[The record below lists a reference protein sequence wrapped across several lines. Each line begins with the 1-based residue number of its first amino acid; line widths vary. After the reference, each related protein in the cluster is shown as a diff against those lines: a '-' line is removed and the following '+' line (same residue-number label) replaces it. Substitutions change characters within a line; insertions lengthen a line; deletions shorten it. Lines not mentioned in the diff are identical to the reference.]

1 METRFKDY
9 DIVEELNKGA
19 FCDAYKVRK
28 SGKDYFLKL
37 YKDPTEMSA
46 DYDDFK
52 KNQKTMIPILKAL
65 GGKTETI
72 IEDFEIDGRYFQVK
86 EFIPGAT
93 NLRGWLDTCDDIDER
108 LDVAIQLCYI
118 IKAVHEKNI
127 IHQDLK
133 PEQIM
138 TISDSSRKA
147 GIRIIL
153 TDFDWSIPNGK
164 VVRYVG
170 TPGYGNIDG
179 NKVSFKSDIFT
190 LGIIL
195 CELLTGCNPFVF
207 SETGDARLYEPELW
221 EKWVKNKDY
230 VTPNKINTD
239 LSKPFNDIIERCLE
253 PNQSARPSI
262 DEILKTLEG
271 KSEPPKKAKLRS
283 SSGEVL
289 IMVPGNGYGRK
300 YFKELFGRT
309 TDADGNEVYKYLD
322 KNFATLSLSQDGSEL
337 FICCPANGMAKNKIL
352 LNGVEMPNKPSPVKN
367 GDKVAIYSTGKSCE
381 VATFT
386 IEIA

>member
-253 PNQSARPSI
+253 PNQSARP
-262 DEILKTLEG
+262 
-271 KSEPPKKAKLRS
+271 
-283 SSGEVL
+283 
-289 IMVPGNGYGRK
+289 
-300 YFKELFGRT
+300 
-309 TDADGNEVYKYLD
+309 
-322 KNFATLSLSQDGSEL
+322 
-337 FICCPANGMAKNKIL
+337 L
-352 LNGVEMPNKPSPVKN
+352 LN
-367 GDKVAIYSTGKSCE
+367 
-381 VATFT
+381 
-386 IEIA
+386 

>member
-37 YKDPTEMSA
+37 YKDPTEMSD
-46 DYDDFK
+46 DYEDFK
-52 KNQKTMIPILKAL
+52 KNQKAMIPILKAL

-93 NLRGWLDTCDDIDER
+93 NLRCWLDICDDIDKR

-138 TISDSSRKA
+138 TIGDSSKKA

-170 TPGYGNIDG
+170 TPGYQNIDG
-179 NKVSFKSDIFT
+179 NRVSFKSDIFT

-207 SETGDARLYEPELW
+207 SDTGEARLYEPELW
-221 EKWVKNKDY
+221 EKWVKNKEY

-239 LSKPFNDIIERCLE
+239 LSKSFNDIIERCLE

-262 DEILKTLEG
+262 DEIIKTLEG

-283 SSGEVL
+283 TSGEVL

-300 YFKELFGRT
+300 YFKELFSRT
-309 TDADGNEVYKYLD
+309 TDADANEIYKYLD
-322 KNFATLSLSQDGSEL
+322 KNYATLSLSQEGSEL
-337 FICCPANGMAKNKIL
+337 FICCPANGMAKNIIL
-352 LNGVEMPNKPSPVKN
+352 LNGVEMPNKPTSVKN

>member
-46 DYDDFK
+46 DYEDFK

-72 IEDFEIDGRYFQVK
+72 IEDFEIDGRYYQVK

-93 NLRGWLDTCDDIDER
+93 NLRDWLDKCDDFDER

-207 SETGDARLYEPELW
+207 SDTGEARLYEPELW

-239 LSKPFNDIIERCLE
+239 LSKPFNDIIVRCLE

-262 DEILKTLEG
+262 DEIIKTLEG
-271 KSEPPKKAKLRS
+271 KSDSPKKAKLRS

-300 YFKELFGRT
+300 YFKELFSRT

-322 KNFATLSLSQDGSEL
+322 KNYATLSLSQEGSEL
-337 FICCPANGMAKNKIL
+337 FICCPANGMAKNTIL
-352 LNGVEMPNKPSPVKN
+352 LNGVEMPNKPTPVKN
-367 GDKVAIYSTGKSCE
+367 GDKVAIYSTNKSCE